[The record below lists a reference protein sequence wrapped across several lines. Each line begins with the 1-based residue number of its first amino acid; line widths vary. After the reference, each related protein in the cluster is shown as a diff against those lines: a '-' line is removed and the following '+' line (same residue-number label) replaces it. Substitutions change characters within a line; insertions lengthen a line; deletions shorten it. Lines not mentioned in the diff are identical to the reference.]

1 MPATALLKITHASA
15 RAHTHTHTQTHV
27 YIHTHTHTHTQPRIL
42 HLLLLLQQVDAQRVL
57 KEVTSDLNS
66 LSKLEIIQG
75 FVVSSKTGSGVEE
88 LKTALQEMV
97 PTEVVPASYE
107 RLLAELRSRSKA
119 TKSPYVMAEEAQLL
133 GLSKRVRLRP

>member
-1 MPATALLKITHASA
+1 MLLA
-15 RAHTHTHTQTHV
+15 
-27 YIHTHTHTHTQPRIL
+27 
-42 HLLLLLQQVDAQRVL
+42 QVDAQRVL

-88 LKTALQEMV
+88 LKNALQEMV

-119 TKSPYVMAEEAQLL
+119 TKSPYVMAEEAQFL
-133 GLSKRVRLRP
+133 GLSERVRLLP